1 MLPDNVTEYLTDR
14 DVDRL
19 VWGISQARG
28 IFASAPIAANPS
40 DEVYPGPSLASD
52 GKDLR
57 AWVRSTVYIYSHW
70 IGTARMGNDAE
81 GCTQDCDAA
90 SLNSSVLDPTLR
102 VRGTPNLF
110 VADASV
116 MPYISNGNVHS
127 SVAMI
132 AYRAADIISG
142 GKNDNS

>member
-1 MLPDNVTEYLTDR
+1 MTDYLTDR

-28 IFASAPIAANPS
+28 ILAAAPLALSPT
-40 DEVYPGPSLASD
+40 DEVYPGPSLTSD
-52 GKDLR
+52 GDDLR

-70 IGTARMGNDAE
+70 IGTARMGNDAD
-81 GCTQDCDAA
+81 GCTEDCDEA
-90 SLNSSVLDPTLR
+90 SLESSVLDPALR
-102 VRGTPNLF
+102 VRGTANLF

-116 MPYISNGNVHS
+116 MPNIPNGNVHS

-142 GKNDNS
+142 GKNDNSQ